1 MILRT
6 HYYNLMIF
14 RAQMHN
20 IREQLKVM
28 RRRLGPPP
36 FGRQELHTWDTVL
49 AALAALAGGD
59 VASVNRNI
67 DKYNLVVP
75 MMHGQMFHFDL
86 AREADKVLRE
96 HVPEQERA
104 RETVAATKEEE
115 AKRTGLFEMI
125 TEVLSGM
132 TLGGKKS

>member
-1 MILRT
+1 
-6 HYYNLMIF
+6 
-14 RAQMHN
+14 MHN

-49 AALAALAGGD
+49 AALAGGD

-75 MMHGQMFHFDL
+75 MMNGQMFHFDL
-86 AREADKVLRE
+86 AKEAAKVLQDYDPSE
-96 HVPEQERA
+96 D
-104 RETVAATKEEE
+104 KEEKKE
-115 AKRTGLFEMI
+115 SVRSESKKSSGVFEVI
-125 TEVLSGM
+125 TQVLSGF
-132 TLGGKKS
+132 TVGVGKTK

>member
-1 MILRT
+1 MKS
-6 HYYNLMIF
+6 
-14 RAQMHN
+14 
-20 IREQLKVM
+20 IRDQLKIIRGRV
-28 RRRLGPPP
+28 GPPP
-36 FGRQELHTWDTVL
+36 LGKRETEIWDAVL
-49 AALAALAGGD
+49 NALADGD
-59 VASVNRNI
+59 VRSVNRNI